1 MGINQGG
8 NLMLP
13 NRMQL
18 SRQTEEQLKKLKG
31 YTGITPNVAARLAFF
46 RSVESEF
53 RYSPER
59 DNKKLDGSLVLDK
72 ITWLGETLQTTEL
85 VLKMLYP
92 QMAQKDMIKAWAAH
106 VEDGVAALRNYRSL
120 KDLSCAISTNGS

>member
-1 MGINQGG
+1 
-8 NLMLP
+8 MLP

-59 DNKKLDGSLVLDK
+59 DNKKLDGNLVLDK

-92 QMAQKDMIKAWAAH
+92 QIQQKMLIKAWASH
-106 VEDGVAALRNYRSL
+106 VEDGISGLRNYRNL
-120 KDLSCAISTNGS
+120 KEFTLNL

>member
-1 MGINQGG
+1 
-8 NLMLP
+8 MLP

-53 RYSPER
+53 RYLPEK
-59 DNKKLDGSLVLDK
+59 DNKKLDGTLVLDK
-72 ITWLGETLQTTEL
+72 ITWLGETLQATEL

-92 QMAQKDMIKAWAAH
+92 KVEQKEVVKAWAAH
-106 VEDGVAALRNYRSL
+106 VEDGIASLRNHKNL
-120 KDLSCAISTNGS
+120 KNFLFSI

>member
-1 MGINQGG
+1 
-8 NLMLP
+8 MLP
-13 NRMQL
+13 NRMAL

-31 YTGITPNVAARLAFF
+31 YTGVTPNVAARLAFF
-46 RSVESEF
+46 RSVEGEF
-53 RYSPER
+53 RYSPEW
-59 DNKKLDGSLVLDK
+59 DSKKLDGSLMLDK

-106 VEDGVAALRNYRSL
+106 VEDGISALRNYRSL
-120 KDLSCAISTNGS
+120 RDFTFGV

>member
-1 MGINQGG
+1 
-8 NLMLP
+8 MLP
-13 NRMQL
+13 NRMAL
-18 SRQTEEQLKKLKG
+18 SRQTEDQLKKLKG
-31 YTGITPNVAARLAFF
+31 YTGITPNIAARLAFF

-59 DNKKLDGSLVLDK
+59 DSKKLDGTLVLDK

-92 QMAQKDMIKAWAAH
+92 QIAPKDMIKAWAAH
-106 VEDGVAALRNYRSL
+106 VEDGIAGVRNYRSL
-120 KDLSCAISTNGS
+120 RDFLLGL

>member
-1 MGINQGG
+1 
-8 NLMLP
+8 MLP

>member
-1 MGINQGG
+1 
-8 NLMLP
+8 MLP

-53 RYSPER
+53 RYSLEQ
-59 DNKKLDGSLVLDK
+59 DSKKLDGSLVLDK

-92 QMAQKDMIKAWAAH
+92 QLEQKILIKAWAAH
-106 VEDGVAALRNYRSL
+106 VEDGIASLRNHRNL
-120 KDLSCAISTNGS
+120 RDLSLAL

>member
-1 MGINQGG
+1 
-8 NLMLP
+8 MLP
-13 NRMQL
+13 NRMVL
-18 SRQTEEQLKKLKG
+18 SRHTEDQLKKLKG

-59 DNKKLDGSLVLDK
+59 DSKKLDGSLVLDK
-72 ITWLGETLQTTEL
+72 ITWLGETLQATEL

-92 QMAQKDMIKAWAAH
+92 QLDQKAMIKAWAAH
-106 VEDGVAALRNYRSL
+106 VEDGIASLRNHRSL
-120 KDLSCAISTNGS
+120 KDFTLSI

>member
-1 MGINQGG
+1 
-8 NLMLP
+8 MLP

-46 RSVESEF
+46 RSVESDF
-53 RYSPER
+53 RYSPEN
-59 DNKKLDGSLVLDK
+59 DNRKLDGAMMLDK
-72 ITWLGETLQTTEL
+72 ITWLGETLQATEL

-92 QMAQKDMIKAWAAH
+92 QLEQKAMIKAWAAH
-106 VEDGVAALRNYRSL
+106 VEDGISALRNYRSL
-120 KDLSCAISTNGS
+120 KNFAFGV

>member
-1 MGINQGG
+1 
-8 NLMLP
+8 
-13 NRMQL
+13 MQL

-53 RYSPER
+53 RYLLEQ
-59 DNKKLDGSLVLDK
+59 DNNKLDGTLVLDK

-92 QMAQKDMIKAWAAH
+92 QLVQKELFKAWAAH
-106 VEDGVAALRNYRSL
+106 VEDGISSLRNHRNLLSL
-120 KDLSCAISTNGS
+120 VQAI

>member
-1 MGINQGG
+1 
-8 NLMLP
+8 MLP
-13 NRMQL
+13 NRMVL
-18 SRQTEEQLKKLKG
+18 NRQTEDQLKKLKG
-31 YTGITPNVAARLAFF
+31 YTGVTPNVAARLAFF

-59 DNKKLDGSLVLDK
+59 DSKKLDGSLVLDK

-92 QMAQKDMIKAWAAH
+92 QLAQKDIIKAWAAH
-106 VEDGVAALRNYRSL
+106 VEDGIAGLRNHKNL
-120 KDLSCAISTNGS
+120 LSFINSIN

>member
-1 MGINQGG
+1 
-8 NLMLP
+8 MLP

-59 DNKKLDGSLVLDK
+59 NNIKLDGSLVLDK
-72 ITWLGETLQTTEL
+72 ITWLGETLHTTEL

-92 QMAQKDMIKAWAAH
+92 QMPQKDIVKAWAAH
-106 VEDGVAALRNYRSL
+106 VEDGISGLRNYRNL
-120 KDLSCAISTNGS
+120 KALTLGI

>member
-1 MGINQGG
+1 
-8 NLMLP
+8 MLP

-18 SRQTEEQLKKLKG
+18 SRQTEEQLKRLKG
-31 YTGITPNVAARLAFF
+31 YTGVTPNVAARLAFF

-59 DNKKLDGSLVLDK
+59 DTKKLDGSLVLDK
-72 ITWLGETLQTTEL
+72 ITWLGETLQATEL

-92 QMAQKDMIKAWAAH
+92 HIEQKEAIKAWAAH
-106 VEDGVAALRNYRSL
+106 VEDGISSLRNHKNLLGFIHS
-120 KDLSCAISTNGS
+120 I

>member
-1 MGINQGG
+1 
-8 NLMLP
+8 MLP
-13 NRMQL
+13 NRMVL
-18 SRQTEEQLKKLKG
+18 SRQTEDQLKKLKA

-85 VLKMLYP
+85 ILKMLYP
-92 QMAQKDMIKAWAAH
+92 QIAQKDMIKVWAAH
-106 VEDGVAALRNYRSL
+106 VEDGIAALRNHKSL
-120 KDLSCAISTNGS
+120 INLLNAI

>member
-1 MGINQGG
+1 
-8 NLMLP
+8 MLP
-13 NRMQL
+13 NRMVL
-18 SRQTEEQLKKLKG
+18 SRQTEDQLKKLKG

-53 RYSPER
+53 RYSHER
-59 DNKKLDGSLVLDK
+59 DSKKLDGSLVLDK

-92 QMAQKDMIKAWAAH
+92 QLEQKALIQAWAAH
-106 VEDGVAALRNYRSL
+106 VEDGIAGLRNYKSL
-120 KDLSCAISTNGS
+120 QHLMLNL

>member
-1 MGINQGG
+1 
-8 NLMLP
+8 MLP

-31 YTGITPNVAARLAFF
+31 FTGITPNVASRLAFF
-46 RSVESEF
+46 RSIESEF
-53 RYSPER
+53 RFSPDR
-59 DNKKLDGSLVLDK
+59 DSKKLDGLLVLDK

-92 QMAQKDMIKAWAAH
+92 QIEHAMLIRAWAAH
-106 VEDGVAALRNYRSL
+106 VEDGIAALRNHKNFISL
-120 KDLSCAISTNGS
+120 ISAI

>member
-1 MGINQGG
+1 
-8 NLMLP
+8 MLP
-13 NRMQL
+13 NRMVL

-59 DNKKLDGSLVLDK
+59 DSKKLDGSLVLDK
-72 ITWLGETLQTTEL
+72 ITWLGETLQATEL

-92 QMAQKDMIKAWAAH
+92 QMEQKMLIKAWAAH
-106 VEDGVAALRNYRSL
+106 VEDGIAGLRNYRGL
-120 KDLSCAISTNGS
+120 KDFVKAL